1 MLLSSLQPSDAPG
14 SAPLRDAKRQRT
26 ADDAS
31 VCAGADDDEELE
43 CVGEVTW
50 AERDAVLRVAAV
62 PLEDSPMPPGPK
74 VTPPISPDEDEIA
87 FVGARTAEERN
98 AEGFANAIDLDAL
111 GNSPLPPAP
120 PPAAKQRRT
129 VKPEPKLE
137 ELERLMDDIRQA
149 PPDPGGA
156 AAAAAK
162 PQLHRGGA
170 AAAASVK
177 SQLNSEQQRAVSLA
191 MAGENIFLTGGAG
204 TGKSF
209 TLNQIIEALR
219 QHHGDD
225 AVAITATTG
234 IAATHIGGTTLHSWS
249 GIGVGKGTADELFRK
264 MSKHAATRWHQCLC
278 LVIDE
283 VSMLDGSLFDKLDA
297 IGRRLLD
304 KTRCFGGVQLVLC
317 GDFFQLPPVGLLR
330 DKLSFLFEANAWP
343 LAAKNVVLLRTV
355 FRQTDQSF
363 VDLLNEMRQAEL
375 SPFSVARLQ
384 HAVANPPALAVVPT
398 KLYPHN
404 ERAEEENSTRLHAL
418 EGKPRVWRAID
429 TGSMPWLLKD
439 LLVPQALVLK
449 PGAQVMLL
457 KNLDTGA
464 KLVNGSRGVVVG
476 FEPDPSAAAAMQ
488 RDLETHRRL
497 EALREALRQAVPA
510 PAAGAISGAISSL
523 ERNLPMTASVF
534 AAVSAVAA
542 AQREKRSGVAAAS
555 EAAGAAGAAGAA
567 AAEPAEVAE
576 AAEAALAS
584 LPLSTGVPTEADSC
598 SSSMSDDA
606 CYPSMPAPPT
616 SNQTETSSSGLA
628 ASSAA
633 SVAAAL
639 RQFDFSS
646 QFGEPEAAECS
657 STPSSSC
664 DPSSAEIDA
673 AITAAAA
680 RAACTTAN
688 GAGASDAT
696 LADATSAAAASEVA
710 SMAQLPMYPV
720 VDFEV
725 GTLARP
731 QKLRMLVT
739 PASWELEQSGKKVA
753 RRDQVPLKLAWAIS
767 IHKSQ
772 GMTLPAAEVDL
783 AHCFDDGM
791 AYVALSRV
799 VSLQSTRLLSFDPK
813 KVTANARVARFY
825 ASIGDTQAAARANC
839 TATSGASSS
848 PGGSQRGS
856 ALSQAQRERLEANKA
871 AALAKRKNLAQLAQP
886 PQPPQPLQP
895 TQRTQPTQPPLP
907 VFQWLLPQP
916 QAPQPPPP
924 GMAWSQP
931 WSQSW
936 SQPGPPASPVPY
948 ATTLSVPF
956 LQPRQPSTV
965 NGWSGQPTTTTCA
978 PVPQPLPLQPLPTH
992 PLPYAHAPP
1001 APLYE
1006 RAPGKQVC
1014 NFGTKCYRK
1023 NPEHFAQY
1031 DHPADHP
1038 YFIQDTAAW
1047 ACPAAPQPAP
1057 AATI

>member
-1 MLLSSLQPSDAPG
+1 MLPSPH
-14 SAPLRDAKRQRT
+14 SAAKRQRT
-26 ADDAS
+26 ADAAS
-31 VCAGADDDEELE
+31 VCAGTDDDEELE

-50 AERDAVLRVAAV
+50 AERDAVLREAAV
-62 PLEDSPMPPGPK
+62 PLEDSPMPGPK
-74 VTPPISPDEDEIA
+74 VTPPISPDEDDIA
-87 FVGARTAEERN
+87 FVGERTAEERN
-98 AEGFANAIDLDAL
+98 AAGFANAIDLDAL

-120 PPAAKQRRT
+120 LPPAKQRRT

-149 PPDPGGA
+149 PPDSGGA

-170 AAAASVK
+170 AASVK
-177 SQLNSEQQRAVSLA
+177 SLNSEQQRAVSLA
-191 MAGENIFLTGGAG
+191 MAGENLFLTGGAG

-219 QHHGDD
+219 QQHGDD

-249 GIGVGKGTADELFRK
+249 GIGVGKGSADELFRK

-375 SPFSVARLQ
+375 SPFSIARLQ

-429 TGSMPWLLKD
+429 TGLMPWLLKD

-555 EAAGAAGAAGAA
+555 EAAGAAGGTGAA
-567 AAEPAEVAE
+567 AAEPAEP
-576 AAEAALAS
+576 AEAALAS
-584 LPLSTGVPTEADSC
+584 QPLSTGVPTEADCC

-606 CYPSMPAPPT
+606 CSPSVPAPPT
-616 SNQTETSSSGLA
+616 SNQTEVSSGLA

-680 RAACTTAN
+680 RASCTTAD

-696 LADATSAAAASEVA
+696 LADATAAAAASEVA

-720 VDFEV
+720 VEFEV

-839 TATSGASSS
+839 TATSGGASGASSS

-871 AALAKRKNLAQLAQP
+871 AALAKRKNLAQPPQP
-886 PQPPQPLQP
+886 PQPPQPTQPPQPMQP
-895 TQRTQPTQPPLP
+895 TQRTQPTQSPLP

-916 QAPQPPPP
+916 QAPQPPPS
-924 GMAWSQP
+924 GMAWPQP
-931 WSQSW
+931 W
-936 SQPGPPASPVPY
+936 SQPGPPASPAPHV
-948 ATTLSVPF
+948 TTLSVPF

-965 NGWSGQPTTTTCA
+965 NGWSGQPTTATCA
-978 PVPQPLPLQPLPTH
+978 PVPQPLPLQPLPTQ

-1038 YFIQDTAAW
+1038 YFIQDAAAW